1 MTSAL
6 LLLALATGVPLQDSP
21 DVFRRVLHL
30 DDGSAVQYAVAVPR
44 DLDPGRP
51 VPLILALHYGWRGE
65 LPAHYGEYF
74 LRTVILPAFAELEA
88 IVVAPNCPA
97 ATWHAV
103 RSERAVLALLDTLR
117 AEFGVA
123 QQKILVAGVSLGG
136 MGAWFLAAQHP
147 DLFNAAV
154 PVAAIPMLDR
164 PAAGSDLDSLL
175 DRFQAQ
181 GAGLGNRSVRVPVLV
196 VHSRHDQAIPFA
208 GVARAVE
215 ALRAAGAPVQL
226 VAIDGASHN
235 DMPRYVAALKA
246 ASSWIRTLWRTP

>member
-1 MTSAL
+1 MTYAF
-6 LLLALATGVPLQDSP
+6 LLALATSVTLQHSP
-21 DVFRRVLHL
+21 EVFRRVLHL

-74 LRTVILPAFAELEA
+74 LRTVVLPAFAELEA

-97 ATWHAV
+97 TTWHAV

-117 AEFGVA
+117 AEFSVE
-123 QQKILVAGVSLGG
+123 QEKILVTGVSLGG

-147 DLFNAAV
+147 DLFSAAI
-154 PVAAIPMLDR
+154 PVAAIPILDR

-175 DRFQAQ
+175 DRFQVQ
-181 GAGLGNRSVRVPVLV
+181 GAGLGKRLVQVPILVL
-196 VHSRHDQAIPFA
+196 HSRQDQAIPLA

-215 ALRAAGAPVQL
+215 ALRAAGAPVKL
-226 VAIDGASHN
+226 VVIEGASHN
-235 DMPRYVAALKA
+235 DMPRYVAALDS
-246 ASSWIRTLWRTP
+246 ASSWISTLWSTP